1 MKLLPIARPA
11 ADALDIVFAQRNKAY
26 GAYQLRRDYPNYI
39 ARALGI
45 AFVLIC
51 FFLASAHVLYTESR
65 KKKAEIDGTVT
76 ICNMTFPE
84 LTDPKPLPPKLPM
97 APQAPLAPPMK
108 VFVPPVVL
116 PDNFKSEQAPAH
128 TVLELIESAGKI
140 GPVERDG
147 SLEDVPPSAVDLTG
161 AGNGVEFPVQKEDDA
176 LYDPTGVQKMP
187 GFPGGEKELLAYLSR
202 NLRYPDLARQN
213 GIEGQVVLSFVV
225 NKDGSIGDAQVIK
238 SIGGGCAKEALR
250 VVQSMPTWIPGE
262 ANGHAVKVRF
272 FLPVIFK
279 LQ

>member
-1 MKLLPIARPA
+1 MKLLPIARHA
-11 ADALDIVFAQRNKAY
+11 EALDIVFAQRNRAY
-26 GAYQLRRDYPNYI
+26 GAYQLRRDYPSYI

-45 AFVLIC
+45 AFALIC
-51 FFLASAHVLYTESR
+51 IFLASAHALCTGSG

-76 ICNMTFPE
+76 ICNMMLPE
-84 LTDPKPLPPKLPM
+84 PTEPKPMPPKLPM
-97 APQAPLAPPMK
+97 APQAPVAPPMK

-128 TVLELIESAGKI
+128 TVPELIESAGVI
-140 GPVERDG
+140 GPVDRNG
-147 SLEDVPPSAVDLTG
+147 GLENIPPSSIDQHDVG
-161 AGNGVEFPVQKEDDA
+161 KGVEYLVQKEDDT
-176 LYDPTGVQKMP
+176 LYDPAGVQKMP
-187 GFPGGEKELLAYLSR
+187 GFPGGEKELFAYLSR

-225 NKDGSIGDAQVIK
+225 NKDGSIGDVQVVK